1 MRKGLSGLLMA
12 SVLFLGAC
20 STTTYLELSDTYVV
34 EESATDAYAKI
45 ENSVVYI
52 RSSDDTSY
60 EVGSGVVVKEDNE
73 FVYILTNKHVVG
85 VMTSFYE
92 DYFENVEVRFK
103 NGVSAGASIVGSYN
117 KLDVAVLKV
126 SKEEVA
132 GAYTVADISVSYN
145 VSDSVLVYGNPM
157 EIPFVVSKGI
167 VSATDSVAD
176 FESDGLG
183 LYYGIQTDAAINP
196 GNSGGGVFDINGNLI
211 GIAQGGLS
219 NRNGIGYA
227 IPIKYAMAVANK
239 LIETGTYT
247 ISEYNFEYVDLST
260 LDYGSLGIASTI
272 TEGVYVT
279 SGTNQG
285 KIVKSVNG
293 VAIKNSKDMYMN
305 RYLMGDTYTITYIN
319 ADGTEVA

>member
-1 MRKGLSGLLMA
+1 MKKGLSGLLMA

-20 STTTYLELSDTYVV
+20 TTSAKLELPDTYVV
-34 EESATDAYAKI
+34 EETATEVYKKI

-52 RSSDDTSY
+52 RSSNEDSY
-60 EVGSGVVVKEDNE
+60 EVGSGVVVNEDSD

-92 DYFENVEVRFK
+92 EYFNNIEVRFK
-103 NGVSAGASIVGSYN
+103 NGVSSGAAIVGSYN

-126 SKEEVA
+126 SKEDVA
-132 GAYTVADISVSYN
+132 NAYTVADISVSYD
-145 VSDSVLVYGNPM
+145 VADSVLVYGNPM

-196 GNSGGGVFDINGNLI
+196 GNSGGGVFDMEGKLI

-239 LIETGTYT
+239 LIEAGEYT
-247 ISEYNFEYVDLST
+247 AIEYDFEYVDLST
-260 LDYGSLGIASTI
+260 LDYGSMGIDASI
-272 TEGVYVT
+272 VEGVYVT
-279 SGTNQG
+279 TGNNQG
-285 KIVKSVNG
+285 KIIKAING
-293 VAIKNSKDMYMN
+293 VNIRNAKDMYMN
-305 RYLMGDTYTITYIN
+305 RYLIGETYTITYLN
-319 ADGTEVA
+319 LDGTEVA